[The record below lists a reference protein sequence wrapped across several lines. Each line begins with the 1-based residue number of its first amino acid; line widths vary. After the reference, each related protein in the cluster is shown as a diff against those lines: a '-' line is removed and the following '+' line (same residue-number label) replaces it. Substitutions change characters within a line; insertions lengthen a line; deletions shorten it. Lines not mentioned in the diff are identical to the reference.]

1 MWMVTIELIQFLR
14 RRWRW
19 RGSDAGAGSGV
30 SPRPRQ
36 RPSITPRSTHMP
48 GSAAHLHG
56 VQRQRGEYNV
66 TLTLSPAHGGTVHG
80 EHDCESEDWGGSHT
94 NRVSAAMLQYH
105 QIKRTH
111 RTCLNMLIYLQE
123 YHFTFKIFT
132 CCNKRE
138 FKINV
143 SLFVSTQTFRFGC
156 EKFVWFPVLLFF
168 NGF

>member
-1 MWMVTIELIQFLR
+1 MVTVELIQLLR

-56 VQRQRGEYNV
+56 VQRRRGEYNV
-66 TLTLSPAHGGTVHG
+66 TLTLSPAHGGTVHE
-80 EHDCESEDWGGSHT
+80 EHDCESSHT
-94 NRVSAAMLQYH
+94 NQASACMLHTTKKPTEHVSIIRV
-105 QIKRTH
+105 
-111 RTCLNMLIYLQE
+111 YLQE

-132 CCNKRE
+132 CCFKRE

-143 SLFVSTQTFRFGC
+143 SLLLLAHKHYFLVVRSLFDSTYYYF
-156 EKFVWFPVLLFF
+156 
-168 NGF
+168 

>member
-1 MWMVTIELIQFLR
+1 MVTVELIQLLR

-48 GSAAHLHG
+48 GSAVHLHG

-94 NRVSAAMLQYH
+94 NRASAAMLQYH
-105 QIKRTH
+105 HGGSPTEHVLI
-111 RTCLNMLIYLQE
+111 IYLQE

-132 CCNKRE
+132 CCIKRE
-138 FKINV
+138 FKIKV
-143 SLFVSTQTFRFGC
+143 SLFVSTEKLRFVC
-156 EKFVWFPVLLFF
+156 EKFVWFHVWLFSMAF
-168 NGF
+168 NWTE